1 MKNLPRFHLS
11 TLWPLL
17 FVGLLLTGRPA
28 QAQVTDTCLVLADT
42 LGNYLV
48 SINDSP
54 YLAFPLERARRLQFK
69 IDSLEIE
76 LTAERKK
83 VAANQALIAALENT
97 NESYQRHFWIADS
110 LMEQTNSLYEG
121 YRDLY
126 FSYKRAYSEP
136 WFAFNGGLG
145 AVKDDNND
153 VLPVVLLGLSIKR
166 LSLWGFVNQQQSGF
180 ILGLNYPI
188 RFSLF

>member
-11 TLWPLL
+11 TLWSLL
-17 FVGLLLTGRPA
+17 FVGLLLAGRPA

-42 LGNYLV
+42 LGNYVV
-48 SINDSP
+48 SINDSL
-54 YLAFPLERARRLQFK
+54 YLAFAVERARRLQFR

-83 VAANQALIAALENT
+83 VAADNALIAALENT
-97 NESYQRHFWIADS
+97 NESYKRHFWIADS

-145 AVKDDNND
+145 AVKDDDND